1 MYINDENFE
10 LVSDFETDM
19 LISEMP
25 IELIKEN
32 IADQIRLP
40 LSTRTNFISV
50 LEDSYKMIDNLTEG
64 NPDERE
70 KLLNSIRDFFVFTLT
85 TMDEV
90 YGLDIDIDLIDSDDE
105 LINKT
110 TSIYNF
116 LILRYKK
123 NMYEFL
129 YTFIKK
135 NRKYIIEQFQDVAK
149 KKDITSIALKK
160 QIKNKDVILL
170 ISNLSTIIKY
180 ILSLDI
186 EAEEFINYSCG
197 DDYYEG
203 IVVLNM
209 VQSGEISG
217 KFVDTYTSFIIDE
230 YDSVLDEI
238 QNEVKI
244 KILNK

>member
-1 MYINDENFE
+1 MYINVENFE

>member
-1 MYINDENFE
+1 MYINNENFE

-116 LILRYKK
+116 LILI
-123 NMYEFL
+123 
-129 YTFIKK
+129 TF
-135 NRKYIIEQFQDVAK
+135 V
-149 KKDITSIALKK
+149 K
-160 QIKNKDVILL
+160 Q
-170 ISNLSTIIKY
+170 
-180 ILSLDI
+180 
-186 EAEEFINYSCG
+186 
-197 DDYYEG
+197 
-203 IVVLNM
+203 
-209 VQSGEISG
+209 
-217 KFVDTYTSFIIDE
+217 KFA
-230 YDSVLDEI
+230 
-238 QNEVKI
+238 
-244 KILNK
+244 

>member
-186 EAEEFINYSCG
+186 EAEEFINYSCS